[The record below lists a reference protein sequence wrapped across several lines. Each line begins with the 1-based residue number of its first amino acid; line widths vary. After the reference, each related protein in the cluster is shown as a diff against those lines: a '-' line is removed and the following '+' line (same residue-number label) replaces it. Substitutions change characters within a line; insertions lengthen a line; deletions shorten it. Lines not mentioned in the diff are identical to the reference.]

1 MLTNSWSISLLICSV
16 VSLFLIINGVKTG
29 WRIVHHWNL
38 GSGSELQIRLEE
50 EVILSAV
57 LVEFGC
63 IVQVLSVL
71 LLVLAADHF
80 STLLVG
86 AMCATGALT
95 ANSFGIPALLVK
107 LLSLFIS
114 LSWIVLHNLD
124 IRSEFYPLVKGKY
137 FLLFLIL
144 PLLLLD
150 STLVVLYL
158 YNLDPDIITS
168 CCGIVL
174 STQSRD
180 GYNLLSFDS
189 SLSTFGIYIVITTL
203 VVITSGSLSRKKPF
217 FSNGQIH
224 GGTVLGLWMS
234 YYFSSLVVITILVSP
249 YVYAMPHHRCPF
261 DLIKE
266 PYLSAGI
273 SLYLFL
279 HAATGAGVSSGLA
292 ALVETTN
299 GLEQSAAK
307 LRIYG
312 GRASLV
318 CLSIFLLFTLY
329 YPLIYH
335 LRGGE

>member
-1 MLTNSWSISLLICSV
+1 M
-16 VSLFLIINGVKTG
+16 
-29 WRIVHHWNL
+29 RYWNH
-38 GSGSELQIRLEE
+38 GAGSELQIRLEE

-63 IVQVLSVL
+63 IVQLISVL

-124 IRSEFYPLVKGKY
+124 IRSEHYPLVTIKY
-137 FLLFLIL
+137 VLLFLIL
-144 PLLLLD
+144 PVLLLD
-150 STLVVLYL
+150 GILVVLYL
-158 YNLDPDIITS
+158 INLDPDIITS
-168 CCGIVL
+168 CCGVL
-174 STQSRD
+174 LNTQSRD
-180 GYNLLSFDS
+180 GYNLLSLDS
-189 SLSTFGIYIVITTL
+189 SLPIIGIY
-203 VVITSGSLSRKKPF
+203 VVITALLVITGGSLSRKKPF
-217 FSNGQIH
+217 FSNGPLQ
-224 GGTVLGLWMS
+224 GGTVLGLWVS
-234 YYFSSLVVITILVSP
+234 YYFTSLVIITILVSP

-261 DLIKE
+261 DLLK
-266 PYLSAGI
+266 PPFLSAGI
-273 SLYLFL
+273 VLYLFL
-279 HAATGAGVSSGLA
+279 HTATGAGVSSGLA
-292 ALVETTN
+292 ALAETKD
-299 GLEQSAAK
+299 GLEQSAAR
-307 LRIYG
+307 LRLYG
-312 GRASLV
+312 GRVSLV